1 MEKNKTNKKVSKK
14 IVNRNNTVYLKAVYG
29 NKIKIIRC
37 TDEVIR
43 KRGIKKDSKMGFNE
57 GTKVKGAPQQVWYRV
72 TKIERIALPGKPLI
86 G

>member
-14 IVNRNNTVYLKAVYG
+14 IVNRNNTVYLKTVYG
-29 NKIKIIRC
+29 NKIKVIRC

-57 GTKVKGAPQQVWYRV
+57 EIKGTTQQVWYRV

>member
-14 IVNRNNTVYLKAVYG
+14 IVNRNNTVYLKATYG
-29 NKIKIIRC
+29 NKCKVIRC

-57 GTKVKGAPQQVWYRV
+57 EIKGTTQQVWYRV

-86 G
+86 E

>member
-1 MEKNKTNKKVSKK
+1 MEKNKPNKKVSKK
-14 IVNRNNTVYLKAVYG
+14 VVNRNNTVYLKAVYG
-29 NKIKIIRC
+29 NKIKVIRC

-57 GTKVKGAPQQVWYRV
+57 KVKNTTQQVWYRV

>member
-29 NKIKIIRC
+29 NKIKVIRC
-37 TDEVIR
+37 TDEVIK

-57 GTKVKGAPQQVWYRV
+57 EIKGTTQQVWYRV

>member
-14 IVNRNNTVYLKAVYG
+14 IVNRNNTVYLKATYG
-29 NKIKIIRC
+29 NKIKVIRC

-57 GTKVKGAPQQVWYRV
+57 KGKNTPQQVWYRV

>member
-29 NKIKIIRC
+29 NNIKVIRC

-43 KRGIKKDSKMGFNE
+43 KRGIKKDSKMGCNE
-57 GTKVKGAPQQVWYRV
+57 KVKNTTQQVWYRV

>member
-14 IVNRNNTVYLKAVYG
+14 IVNRNNTVYLKATYG
-29 NKIKIIRC
+29 NKIKVIRC

-57 GTKVKGAPQQVWYRV
+57 KVNNTTQQVWYRV